1 MQKILKVRFDSITLK
16 QATETV
22 VQWTQDDEQRYVTT
36 PNPEILLKA
45 QKNRLYRKILNR
57 SDLNIADGIGILWAA
72 KYLKITKNTKTR
84 GAKII
89 KWVLSLLAIAI
100 FPPYIRTVLPER
112 VTGADLMQNVCKEGQ
127 KCGLKVFLLGA
138 GKGVAEKV
146 KKILEEKYK
155 KLEIV
160 GTFAGS
166 PQEKD
171 RKKII
176 ELIGNSGAN
185 ILFVAFGAPE
195 QELWIK
201 ENIKK
206 FKNVKVAMG
215 IGGTFDYIAGIK
227 KRAPSW
233 MRQLGLEWVYRLLQQ
248 PSRIARIFDATIR
261 FPLAILKGAKIK

>member
-1 MQKILKVRFDSITLK
+1 MQKILKVRFDNITLNE
-16 QATETV
+16 ATETV
-22 VQWTQDDEQRYVTT
+22 VQWTQDDEQRYITT

-72 KYLKITKNTKTR
+72 KYLKITENTKTR
-84 GAKII
+84 GAKIM
-89 KWVLSLLAIAI
+89 KWGLSLLTIAI
-100 FPPYIRTVLPER
+100 FPPYIRTVLTER
-112 VTGADLMQNVCKEGQ
+112 VTGADLMQNICKKGQ

-138 GKGVAEKV
+138 GEGVAEKV
-146 KKILEEKYK
+146 KEILKEKYK
-155 KLEIV
+155 NLEIV
-160 GTFAGS
+160 GTYAGS

-195 QELWIK
+195 QEVWIK
-201 ENIKK
+201 QNLKNIK
-206 FKNVKVAMG
+206 NIKVAMG

-233 MRQLGLEWVYRLLQQ
+233 MQRLGLEWLYRLLQQ
-248 PSRIARIFDATIR
+248 PSRIVRIFNATIK
-261 FPLAILKGAKIK
+261 FPLAILGSNK